1 MMFASIIV
9 GKSLITA
16 TYGAVY
22 LIMLTHT
29 NRQDERLK
37 RQLKHHRARIRYKK
51 YMR

>member
-1 MMFASIIV
+1 MTMTIIV
-9 GKSLITA
+9 SISLITLA
-16 TYGAVY
+16 YGAVY

-29 NRQDERLK
+29 NRQDEHLK